1 MQLLRRALVLLTAL
15 AALTAGTISPASASD
30 DDYSWRTDQSWSAD
44 RWGFTKRQCVSWV
57 AHRMSQRGVT
67 LNNWQNAWGDAADW
81 DNAARRMAHPIGHT
95 AVVGA
100 IAHWNPGESAVW
112 YPDAQTPNG
121 SLTAGGSGHV
131 GYVQGVHPDGSAVV
145 TQYNLGGNRAY
156 SIVRV
161 KAPRYIYV
169 RMQAPPG
176 ATL

>member
-1 MQLLRRALVLLTAL
+1 MQLRHRVLVLLTAL
-15 AALTAGTISPASASD
+15 VALTAGTIAPASASD
-30 DDYSWRTDQSWSAD
+30 DDYPWRTDSSWSAD
-44 RWGFTKRQCVSWV
+44 RWSFTQRQCVSWV

-67 LNNWQNAWGDAADW
+67 LNNWQGAWGDAADW

-100 IAHWNPGESAVW
+100 IAHWNPGETAVW

-121 SLTAGGSGHV
+121 TLTAGGDGHV

-145 TQYNLGGNRAY
+145 TQYNLGGDRAY
-156 SIVRV
+156 SLVRV
-161 KAPRYIYV
+161 QAPRYLYV
-169 RMQAPPG
+169 RMPAPPG